1 MTRREALAL
10 PLALAGAR
18 AAANEPRDY
27 PQWRGQDR
35 DGSASAFVEP
45 AAWPKTLTRRWRA
58 EVGTGYATP
67 LVVGDV
73 VYSFTRRGGDEVM
86 AALEASTGRELWHAG
101 YTAPYTPFQ
110 AAAVHGAGPKATPAF
125 RDGRLFA
132 LGISGIV
139 SAFDASAEKLLWRT
153 DDPPEHALFGAASSP
168 IAEAGLL
175 ITHPG
180 NYGPLAAFDP
190 ETGTAKWTAG
200 EQGFFSAPIV
210 ADIAGTRQAI
220 SMNLNAAIGVSL
232 SDGRLLW
239 RYPWPGGQGGITP
252 IVNGD
257 TVIVSTRDSGVAAF
271 RPGNSAN
278 KWKTE
283 TVWQT
288 KEVSMYISNPVVVAD
303 TLFGLS
309 HLARNQYFALDAKTG
324 EVLWLGPPRQADNT
338 AVVKA
343 GSILFLLNDD
353 SELIV
358 AEASRSSF
366 KPLRNYIVADS
377 PTWAQPLI
385 SGNRIFVKDASS
397 LTLWTPD

>member
-1 MTRREALAL
+1 MTRREALARS
-10 PLALAGAR
+10 LAMAGAR
-18 AAANEPRDY
+18 AVASEPQDY
-27 PQWRGQDR
+27 PQWRGQHR

-45 AAWPKTLTRRWRA
+45 AVWPETLTRRWKV
-58 EVGTGYATP
+58 EVGAGYATP
-67 LVVGDV
+67 LVVGDI

-101 YTAPYTPFQ
+101 YTSPYAPLQ

-125 RDGRLFA
+125 RDDKLFT

-139 SAFDASAEKLLWRT
+139 SAFDASAGKLLWRT

-168 IAEAGLL
+168 VAEAGLV

-180 NYGPLAAFDP
+180 NYGPLTAFDV

-210 ADIAGTRQAI
+210 ADIDGTRQAI
-220 SMNLNAAIGVSL
+220 TMNLSEVIAVSL
-232 SDGRLLW
+232 ADGRLLW
-239 RYPWPGGQGGITP
+239 RYPWSGGQGGITP

-257 TVIVSTRDSGVAAF
+257 TVIVSSRGSGVAAF
-271 RPGNSAN
+271 RPTASQQP
-278 KWKTE
+278 E
-283 TVWQT
+283 TVWET

-343 GSILFLLNDD
+343 GNSLFLLNDD

-358 AEASRSSF
+358 AEASRSGF
-366 KPLRNYIVADS
+366 KPLQSYVVADS
-377 PTWAQPLI
+377 PTWAQPVVT
-385 SGNRIFVKDASS
+385 GNRIFVKDASS
-397 LTLWTPD
+397 LTLWTLD